1 MGGGGRVVDYPTALA
16 AARRR
21 FVATGALPMD
31 ALAGD
36 LWISRATLY
45 RVVGNRDRL
54 LGDVLWRLAHATL
67 RGVTRTARESGLV
80 GVDRLLY
87 LSRLF
92 RTRVAR
98 FPPVQ
103 RFLHDDPADAVRI
116 LTTSAGGVH
125 ARMVAA
131 WAGLLRQA
139 VDTGELDDLPYG
151 VEETA
156 YLLVRIGESSLY
168 GSVLSGIVPDDRL
181 GDDLRRAVLCG
192 R

>member
-1 MGGGGRVVDYPTALA
+1 RPLGRVEPVDVVQCPPAGRSGHGGIPPRRCHRLREERPPRVSPAEAGGGTVSSMGGGGRVVDYPTALA

-131 WAGLLRQA
+131 WA
-139 VDTGELDDLPYG
+139 
-151 VEETA
+151 
-156 YLLVRIGESSLY
+156 
-168 GSVLSGIVPDDRL
+168 
-181 GDDLRRAVLCG
+181 
-192 R
+192 